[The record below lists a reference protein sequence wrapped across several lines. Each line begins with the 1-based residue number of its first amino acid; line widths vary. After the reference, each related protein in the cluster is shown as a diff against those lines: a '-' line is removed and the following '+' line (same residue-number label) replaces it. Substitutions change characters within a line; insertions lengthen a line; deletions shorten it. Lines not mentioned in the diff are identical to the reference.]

1 MTQYDNTNRF
11 QIWKNDRKAEDRD
24 PDYTGTLNV
33 DGVEYF
39 VDSWR
44 RKPDAN
50 ERAPALS
57 GRVKIKTKQPSPAP
71 HLRGHTAA
79 EAEHRLDLTPRRPNG
94 RPAPSYADLD
104 DDIPF

>member
-39 VDSWR
+39 VDAWR

-57 GRVKIKTKQPSPAP
+57 GRVKIKTKQPSPPQAQP
-71 HLRGHTAA
+71 
-79 EAEHRLDLTPRRPNG
+79 DLTPRRPNG
-94 RPAPSYADLD
+94 RPAPTQSYDIED
-104 DDIPF
+104 EIPF

>member
-11 QIWKNDRKAEDRD
+11 QIWKNERKAEDRD
-24 PDYTGTLNV
+24 PDFTGTLNV
-33 DGVEYF
+33 NGVEYF
-39 VDSWR
+39 VDAWK

-50 ERAPALS
+50 ERAPTLS
-57 GRVKIKTKQPSPAP
+57 GKVKIKSKQPAAPPAAQP
-71 HLRGHTAA
+71 
-79 EAEHRLDLTPRRPNG
+79 DLTPRRPNG

>member
-24 PDYTGTLNV
+24 PDFTGSATLCCPNCSATFETFM
-33 DGVEYF
+33 DG
-39 VDSWR
+39 WKR
-44 RKPDAN
+44 RDGAN
-50 ERAPALS
+50 ERSPALS
-57 GRVKIKTKQPSPAP
+57 GKLKPKNRQPSAP
-71 HLRGHTAA
+71 QAQA
-79 EAEHRLDLTPRRPNG
+79 DLTPRRPNG